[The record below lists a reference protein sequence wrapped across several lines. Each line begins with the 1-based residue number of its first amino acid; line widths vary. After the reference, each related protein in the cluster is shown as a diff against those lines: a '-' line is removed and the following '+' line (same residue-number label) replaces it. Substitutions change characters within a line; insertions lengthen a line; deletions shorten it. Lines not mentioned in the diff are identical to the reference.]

1 MLCTNKVT
9 TSLPEFIRCI
19 IRSAG
24 AGNLPVRM
32 WRMTEKEGRKYDI
45 NTKRMVQK
53 QKKEKEKQ
61 HKRQKEK
68 GEKN

>member
-1 MLCTNKVT
+1 
-9 TSLPEFIRCI
+9 
-19 IRSAG
+19 
-24 AGNLPVRM
+24 M